1 MTRRVRIGLTLA
13 VLGVLAGVT
22 PGVAYAQES
31 QFGITGLGTPGRTES
46 VRARSTGGAFAQFDS
61 LSFLT
66 EASLVNIG
74 SLTAT
79 ASINTSNRDLE
90 YPAFNTWLRTTRFP
104 SFTLAGPV
112 AGVFLGGGFSNYLD
126 RTYSVVTRDSMI
138 LRGTMQPYYD
148 QITSDG
154 GVSDVHLGAGFRLGR
169 ALSIGFGVHLLP
181 GSTKESATR
190 LFDDSATYS
199 AVHQIAQVRYEGY
212 GLQASA
218 LLNLGRALSISVYG
232 RDDSHLNQYVGD
244 TLTNTTELPKTV
256 GAALMWR
263 PSGKFRLAGSATL
276 STWSEAFS
284 TASNTVNWSAGLEIG
299 RTSPVRLGVRGGQLP
314 FGPNGTTPTEWG
326 ASLGTGRQFAHG
338 HGALDLGVER
348 LERTGEGLTEQV
360 WSVFFGLS
368 VRP

>member
-1 MTRRVRIGLTLA
+1 MNGRLRIVIGLVTLA
-13 VLGVLAGVT
+13 GTVPGLAR
-22 PGVAYAQES
+22 AQES

-66 EASLVNIG
+66 EASLTTIG

-79 ASINTSNRDLE
+79 ASLNTSNRDLE
-90 YPAFNTWLRTTRFP
+90 YPTFNTWLRTTRFP

-112 AGVFLGGGFSNYLD
+112 AGIFLGGGFSNYLD

-190 LFDDSATYS
+190 TFDDTATFS
-199 AVHQIAQVRYEGY
+199 PVHQIAQVRYEGY
-212 GLQASA
+212 GLSVSA

-244 TLTNTTELPKTV
+244 TLTNSTNLPNTV
-256 GAALMWR
+256 GAGIMWR
-263 PSGKFRLAGSATL
+263 PSSKVRFAGSATMT
-276 STWSEAFS
+276 TWGDAIS
-284 TASNTVNWSAGLEIG
+284 TASNTLNWSAGAEIG
-299 RTSPVRLGVRGGQLP
+299 RTSPVRFGVRGGQLP
-314 FGPNGTTPTEWG
+314 FGPNGTTPTEW
-326 ASLGTGRQFAHG
+326 AVSLGTARQFARG
-338 HGALDLGVER
+338 HGAFDLGVER
-348 LERTGEGLTEQV
+348 LERTGVGLTEQV